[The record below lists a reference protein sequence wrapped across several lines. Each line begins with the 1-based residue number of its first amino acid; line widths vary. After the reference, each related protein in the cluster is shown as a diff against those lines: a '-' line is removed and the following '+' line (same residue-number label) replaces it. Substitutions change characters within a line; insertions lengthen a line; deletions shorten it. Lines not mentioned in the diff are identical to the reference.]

1 MPRTRR
7 ASVGGICYHVMNR
20 GNGRSTVFHQPT
32 DYEDFVAL
40 IAEGCGRIPMRVLAY
55 CLMPNHFHL
64 VLWPHGDGDLGRV
77 DAMGDDLARPP
88 LPWPARDQR
97 PRLAG
102 PVQGVPG
109 PERQP
114 PALGDALRRAKSG
127 AGKACDLRAAVG
139 VWSSAR
145 YRGAPFGAESWV
157 KETAVA
163 LGLESRRRTATFTV
177 ASASATGGHAS
188 GTEGGHG
195 GRARPDGR
203 EDVAVHRPRPGA

>member
-40 IAEGCGRIPMRVLAY
+40 IAEGCGRIPDARPGLLPDAH
-55 CLMPNHFHL
+55 HFHL
-64 VLWPHGDGDLGRV
+64 VLWPHGDGDLGRWMQWV
-77 DAMGDDLARPP
+77 TTSHVRRYHGLRGTAATSGR
-88 LPWPARDQR
+88 
-97 PRLAG
+97 AG
-102 PVQGVPG
+102 SRRSR

-139 VWSSAR
+139 VVQRPISGRAVRRGIVGQRDGRRAR
-145 YRGAPFGAESWV
+145 AGVQAAGPPRSPSPRHPPPAAMLR
-157 KETAVA
+157 A
-163 LGLESRRRTATFTV
+163 RRR
-177 ASASATGGHAS
+177 S
-188 GTEGGHG
+188 
-195 GRARPDGR
+195 RWPCPAR
-203 EDVAVHRPRPGA
+203 RP